1 MAIRI
6 AKGMID
12 MPNDAQGIGQRWPRD
27 WTLIKRIRQ
36 DARPII
42 LVIKL
47 NSKHFSDGKFWR
59 VRTVGVAR

>member
-36 DARPII
+36 AAEEPARPIT

-47 NSKHFSDGKFWR
+47 NSKHFSGRKF
-59 VRTVGVAR
+59 